1 LAFTSYRRA
10 TADTEAPGA
19 VAAATISRFSASG
32 QDLYRKRCT
41 TTLLPKEASSCCG
54 CLMQRA

>member
-1 LAFTSYRRA
+1 VLRLERR
-10 TADTEAPGA
+10 
-19 VAAATISRFSASG
+19 ISRDGMVSVGGNFYSVPNTA
-32 QDLYRKRCT
+32 QRKRCT